1 MGNIL
6 PATESQA
13 RPQKCPLPPPG
24 ASYSGLRL
32 PLTGPQVP
40 GREKRVK
47 LCAFL
52 VPIMNVMRHSAI
64 FSPAK
69 VYDQES
75 AITRPNSPARL
86 ATGAFCPA
94 AQVAGRART
103 CSPPATRARRSC
115 PTRRPS
121 GTQSAVLPRRHSG
134 RQDDRHPPAYPHA
147 FCYPHV
153 DYTAPCNQSQARDI
167 RHSPRGGFICCETRI
182 SGTPPC
188 YPRARRLY
196 DLN

>member
-1 MGNIL
+1 MSPIADIL

-13 RPQKCPLPPPG
+13 RPQECPLPPPG

-40 GREKRVK
+40 GRETRVK
-47 LCAFL
+47 LYAFL

-75 AITRPNSPARL
+75 AITRPDSPARL
-86 ATGAFCPA
+86 ATGAFSPA
-94 AQVAGRART
+94 GQAAECIQTCLPPAPRARH
-103 CSPPATRARRSC
+103 SY

-121 GTQSAVLPRRHSG
+121 GTQSAVSPRRLSG

-147 FCYPHV
+147 FCYPQI
-153 DYTAPCNQSQARDI
+153 DYTAPYNQKS
-167 RHSPRGGFICCETRI
+167 STGYC
-182 SGTPPC
+182 TPSFQTAKP
-188 YPRARRLY
+188 A
-196 DLN
+196 